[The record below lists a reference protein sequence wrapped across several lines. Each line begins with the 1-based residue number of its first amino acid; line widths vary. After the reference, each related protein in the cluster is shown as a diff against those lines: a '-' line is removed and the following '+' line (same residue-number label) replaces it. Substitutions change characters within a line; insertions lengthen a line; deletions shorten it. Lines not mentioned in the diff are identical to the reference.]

1 MTQQT
6 LSDEKYFAQL
16 EQQMLGELEE
26 EYPPS
31 WNFKEDGEGATVM
44 GKVVAMRIATFNKDG
59 EQQQQ
64 RIAVVQSPNGDK
76 QTVWLTRVLSSQFQR
91 ESAAI
96 GDAVAIKYLGM
107 RAPEGGGNE
116 YHDFKVIVRKPEGTA
131 VDWSSPGEAPARRST
146 DTPAGASS
154 GADADFQGADDDI
167 PF

>member
-1 MTQQT
+1 MTQQ
-6 LSDEKYFAQL
+6 LSDEQYFAQL

-44 GKVVAMRIATFNKDG
+44 GKVVAMRLATFTREG

-64 RIAVVQSPNGDK
+64 RIAVIESKGGDK

-91 ESAAI
+91 EAAAI
-96 GDAVAIKYLGM
+96 GDAVAIKYLGL

-131 VDWSSPGEAPARRST
+131 VDWSVPGAAPARRAS
-146 DTPAGASS
+146 DAPAGTSS
-154 GADADFQGADDDI
+154 GSDADFQGADDDI